1 MVPPRTS
8 LDPEDYYGRLGLKP
22 AATQMEIVAAFRG
35 KARLLH
41 PDVPKTGD
49 TGAFVAV
56 KQAYDVL
63 SNRERR
69 AAYDRQAKEAAR
81 EKIKPEVIVVRRAAY
96 SPDPGWAATS
106 SIRQRR
112 FSDISVLLWIG
123 LAAFLCLCVYQAA
136 AHLLAPARTA
146 REEIRPNAATVAP
159 LSQSAHEAVLYGP
172 KPVRLAG
179 IPNFYVAP
187 VGTPAMLWRLDVE
200 HSILTPIAQLPP
212 FSEVQAI
219 RLIRQSGMLEV
230 LVNDYGNGLI
240 SADHL
245 TPGDAEAARRA
256 YCGYNAGPTPYDGEL
271 LERRGYGTGSLE
283 MENRAVQPVV
293 VKVRDAAGAVALAV
307 FLGPGGHVALDGLP
321 DGTYHTEFAIGELWS
336 RACNSFAA
344 GMRARRMNAALE
356 VPGVSYLLVTADEPA
371 AADISDQAF
380 EQN

>member
-1 MVPPRTS
+1 
-8 LDPEDYYGRLGLKP
+8 
-22 AATQMEIVAAFRG
+22 
-35 KARLLH
+35 
-41 PDVPKTGD
+41 
-49 TGAFVAV
+49 
-56 KQAYDVL
+56 
-63 SNRERR
+63 
-69 AAYDRQAKEAAR
+69 
-81 EKIKPEVIVVRRAAY
+81 
-96 SPDPGWAATS
+96 
-106 SIRQRR
+106 
-112 FSDISVLLWIG
+112 
-123 LAAFLCLCVYQAA
+123 
-136 AHLLAPARTA
+136 
-146 REEIRPNAATVAP
+146 
-159 LSQSAHEAVLYGP
+159 
-172 KPVRLAG
+172 
-179 IPNFYVAP
+179 
-187 VGTPAMLWRLDVE
+187 MLWRLDGE
-200 HSILTPIAQLPP
+200 RSTLTLIGQLPP

>member
-22 AATQMEIVAAFRG
+22 AATQVEIVAAFRG

-81 EKIKPEVIVVRRAAY
+81 EKIEPEVIVVRRPAY

-106 SIRQRR
+106 PIRHRR
-112 FSDISVLLWIG
+112 FSDLSVLLWIG

-136 AHLLAPARTA
+136 AHLLAPARMV

-172 KPVRLAG
+172 RPVRLAG
-179 IPNFYVAP
+179 TPNFFVTPVA
-187 VGTPAMLWRLDVE
+187 TPAMLWRLDAE
-200 HSILTPIAQLPP
+200 HSTLTPIGQLPP

-230 LVNDYGNGLI
+230 LVNDNGNGFI

-245 TPGDAEAARRA
+245 TQGNAEAARRA

-271 LERRGYGTGSLE
+271 LERRGYGKGSLE

-356 VPGVSYLLVTADEPA
+356 VPGVSHLVVAADEPA

>member
-179 IPNFYVAP
+179 IPNFYVTP